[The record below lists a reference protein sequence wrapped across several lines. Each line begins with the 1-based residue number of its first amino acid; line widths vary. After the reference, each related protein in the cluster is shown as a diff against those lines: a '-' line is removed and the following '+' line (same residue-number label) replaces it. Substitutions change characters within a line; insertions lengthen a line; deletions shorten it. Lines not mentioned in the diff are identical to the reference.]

1 MFIFHVLY
9 NIVGIPTKSSIFNGF
24 VEKYI
29 SMENFSNRLKQ
40 LRENSGIS
48 VTELAREIGVDH
60 SNISNWESGKQKI
73 NADNLYKLAQFF
85 EVSMEYLLGH

>member
-1 MFIFHVLY
+1 
-9 NIVGIPTKSSIFNGF
+9 
-24 VEKYI
+24 
-29 SMENFSNRLKQ
+29 MENFSNRLKQ